1 MSVELVDVIVRGGKV
16 VHASGVAEADIAIRD
31 GKIVAIASED
41 LLPPASEYLDASGK
55 YVLPG
60 VVDVHNHVY
69 LDSYRTISEAAA
81 FGGATTL
88 ISYIWPDQ
96 SMDVASSLE
105 HWSRFGES
113 ASIVD
118 FGLHMGLMD
127 TPASLEQIGRLATQG
142 VTSFKLMMDYKRRG
156 LMVSDEFMMAAM
168 ERIAQAGGVASVHC
182 ENGGVIHYLEEK
194 MIAAG
199 HTSPVDYPR
208 SRPPMA
214 EAEAIGRAI
223 ALAGMA
229 GCPLYVVHVTTA
241 RGVELIAQA
250 QAAGQPVWAEA
261 CLHYL
266 LLTEAEYEKHGP
278 LVKVAPPLR
287 TEEDIQA
294 LWAAIDR
301 GIISVVASDHVSYSR
316 EMKQIGWTNIF
327 NAPNGFP
334 SVEALL
340 PLMYSE
346 GVLKRGM
353 PITTLVRLLSEN
365 PARVFG
371 LYPRKGAIEVG
382 SDADLVIF
390 DPERESVITSDAQ
403 HSRADFTPYEG
414 RGVRG
419 WPVATL
425 VRGRVVMKDGD
436 LLDLPRH
443 GQFLRREPR
452 ARIDA

>member
-1 MSVELVDVIVRGGKV
+1 MSVESVDVIVRGGKV
-16 VHASGVAEADIAIRD
+16 VHASGVAEADVAIRD
-31 GKIVAIASED
+31 GRIVAIASED

-118 FGLHMGLMD
+118 FSLHMGLMD
-127 TPASLEQIGRLATQG
+127 TPASLEQIGRLAAQG

-168 ERIAQAGGVASVHC
+168 ER
-182 ENGGVIHYLEEK
+182 
-194 MIAAG
+194 M
-199 HTSPVDYPR
+199 
-208 SRPPMA
+208 
-214 EAEAIGRAI
+214 
-223 ALAGMA
+223 
-229 GCPLYVVHVTTA
+229 
-241 RGVELIAQA
+241 
-250 QAAGQPVWAEA
+250 AEA

-334 SVEALL
+334 SVEAML
-340 PLMYSE
+340 P
-346 GVLKRGM
+346 
-353 PITTLVRLLSEN
+353 
-365 PARVFG
+365 
-371 LYPRKGAIEVG
+371 
-382 SDADLVIF
+382 
-390 DPERESVITSDAQ
+390 
-403 HSRADFTPYEG
+403 
-414 RGVRG
+414 
-419 WPVATL
+419 
-425 VRGRVVMKDGD
+425 
-436 LLDLPRH
+436 
-443 GQFLRREPR
+443 
-452 ARIDA
+452 